1 MSCCFQ
7 TFSYIVLGIGFPKPP
22 HRRVWPSQ
30 QLQVVFDTVYGL
42 QLFRTCFSPLTCKE
56 LMTLTH
62 TKLSAF
68 CVYWLHSIG
77 GRKSRNTLW
86 NDTGI
91 FFPGRNKFCQTS
103 KLYCVCIGEKSFEVY
118 WTLWPDRCVFCAA
131 CRLQDNACASPVL
144 VAGCVGSAKSSS
156 GGIQR
161 SNVMVRYHHHP
172 NAGPESQTFEG
183 QPVCQGVYKKEL
195 GELL

>member
-1 MSCCFQ
+1 MDSSCLGPASLLSHVKNWWHSLTRNIQLSVF
-7 TFSYIVLGIGFPKPP
+7 TGFIPSEEGSLGI
-22 HRRVWPSQ
+22 H
-30 QLQVVFDTVYGL
+30 
-42 QLFRTCFSPLTCKE
+42 
-56 LMTLTH
+56 
-62 TKLSAF
+62 
-68 CVYWLHSIG
+68 
-77 GRKSRNTLW
+77 W

-144 VAGCVGSAKSSS
+144 VAGCAGSAKSSS